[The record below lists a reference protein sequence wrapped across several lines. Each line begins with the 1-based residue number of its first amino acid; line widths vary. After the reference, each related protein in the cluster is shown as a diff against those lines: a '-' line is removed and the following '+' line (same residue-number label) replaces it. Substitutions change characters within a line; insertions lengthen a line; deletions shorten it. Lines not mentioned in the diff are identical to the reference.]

1 VERVEVNI
9 DYFEKVL
16 SNSGLSENISEYE
29 KYKRNNYYEIIRQL
43 RKNNIKNIE
52 VDEADFKEY
61 ENEYKLTGPIH
72 NDYREFVLRAFKEHE
87 KDLHNTIDRHIV
99 GTKEGKSY
107 ISKDEVREMLEE
119 HFEKVD
125 NLLGEYD
132 ANTKSGFSLSESFND
147 LKENMKKVATE
158 FKESLIKRV
167 NKAKKSFNDKVQDV
181 KDSARKQVNAS
192 VNKINDQVK
201 NLSNKLDRFVEVE
214 DNNSKERNIQVV
226 EQNGIHVSNDR
237 VEKLYEHHKECFSDI
252 LSLHEVDAEE
262 YDMQWLSN
270 PDEIEHRSFSEA
282 QYYASRNVLLTL
294 DLESEQSLADLEK
307 RFEAEYHKD
316 RQKES
321 SAELDM

>member
-1 VERVEVNI
+1 MERVEVNI

-16 SNSGLSENISEYE
+16 SNRGLSENISEYE

-61 ENEYKLTGPIH
+61 ENEYKLTGTIH
-72 NDYREFVLRAFKEHE
+72 NDYREFILRAFKEHE
-87 KDLHNTIDRHIV
+87 KDLHNTIDRHVV
-99 GTKEGKSY
+99 GTKEGRSY
-107 ISKDEVREMLEE
+107 ISKDEVKEMLEE
-119 HFEKVD
+119 HFEKVEG
-125 NLLGEYD
+125 LWVEYND
-132 ANTKSGFSLSESFND
+132 KTKSGFSLAESFND
-147 LKENMKKVATE
+147 LRENMKKVATE
-158 FKESLIKRV
+158 FKESLIERV

-181 KDSARKQVNAS
+181 KDSARRQVNVS

-201 NLSNKLDRFVEVE
+201 SLSNKLDKFVEVK
-214 DNNSKERNIQVV
+214 DNNSKERNIQEVSK
-226 EQNGIHVSNDR
+226 NGIHVSDDK

-252 LSLHEVDAEE
+252 LRLREVDAEE

-270 PDEIEHRSFSEA
+270 PDEIEHRRFFEA

-294 DLESEQSLADLEK
+294 DIENEQSLSDLEK

-321 SAELDM
+321 STELEM